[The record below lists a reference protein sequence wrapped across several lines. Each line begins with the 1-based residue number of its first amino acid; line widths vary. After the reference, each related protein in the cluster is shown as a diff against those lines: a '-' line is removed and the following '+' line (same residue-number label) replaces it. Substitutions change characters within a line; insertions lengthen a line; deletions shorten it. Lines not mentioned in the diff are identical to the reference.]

1 MNLFKR
7 ILPLGMALLISM
19 PAFGGGLY
27 ISEFGQPG
35 MGLSGAGW
43 NVLAEDASTGV
54 ANPAGIFWMES
65 DSEWMVAGMYVVT
78 FDEISSG
85 RGYNDPRK

>member
-1 MNLFKR
+1 MPF
-7 ILPLGMALLISM
+7 ALALIVST
-19 PAFGGGLY
+19 PVFGGGLY

-54 ANPAGIFWMES
+54 AS
-65 DSEWMVAGMYVVT
+65 RQV
-78 FDEISSG
+78 SSG
-85 RGYNDPRK
+85 WRTIASGW